1 MATTTS
7 FDDWLSQNCPQT
19 DMEFLSLYRA
29 VQYGASNDKYTATVE
44 EGCKHVRSERGDLVL
59 RLASSKAVYIFM
71 KMLGQRAK
79 VDDFEQWCNDTPKIF
94 KASASAEEILQ
105 EVIDYG
111 LAGISGGRVAVRRLK
126 SQVQVLA
133 DENGLEDICS
143 FATYNH
149 PYTELAYPYDLNQYS
164 PELAKR
170 LVIRAYDELHEG
182 EY

>member
-1 MATTTS
+1 MVTTTN
-7 FDDWLSQNCPQT
+7 FEDWFSQNCPQT

-29 VQYGASNDKYTATVE
+29 VQYGDNNEKYTVTVE
-44 EGCKHVRSERGDLVL
+44 DDCKYISSESSNLVL
-59 RLASSKAVYIFM
+59 RLASSKAVYIFI

-105 EVIDYG
+105 EVINYG

-133 DENGLEDICS
+133 DDNGLEDICS

-164 PELAKR
+164 QELAKR
-170 LVIRAYDELHEG
+170 LVIRTYDDLNKGAY
-182 EY
+182 